1 MDYSFISIC
10 PRSVTYSPTV
20 DPSFTI
26 FPVTQMSLPY
36 RASNF
41 FFVFFESFAEAL
53 TTTKPQLSHV
63 SPRFT
68 IVRPS

>member
-1 MDYSFISIC
+1 MDYLFISIC
-10 PRSVTYSPTV
+10 PWLVTYSPTV

-36 RASNF
+36 GVPRF
-41 FFVFFESFAEAL
+41 IFESLAEAL